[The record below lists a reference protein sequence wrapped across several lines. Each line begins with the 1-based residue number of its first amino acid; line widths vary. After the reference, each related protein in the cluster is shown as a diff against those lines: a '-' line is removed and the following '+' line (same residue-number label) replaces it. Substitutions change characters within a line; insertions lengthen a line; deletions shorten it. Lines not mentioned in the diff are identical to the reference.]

1 MAESFSLERRK
12 LMRYLGARVIV
23 TPRAGKGT
31 GMVVKAQEL
40 FESSANCEF
49 HYNTTGLE
57 ILSDFEG
64 AQLDYFVLG
73 YGTGGTFVG
82 AGRRLREHRP
92 EVKICLAEPAE
103 APLLASGQKSERRA
117 DGSATGSH
125 PFFAPHP
132 IQGWTPD
139 FIAKIVEDGVD
150 GSPGYDEYMAVPG
163 SAAVN
168 MSQMLAR
175 TQGIFTG
182 ISGGASMH
190 AAVELA
196 KKAPEGSVLL
206 VLLADTGERYFST
219 PLFANINESMNEEE
233 LVISRSTPSFQMYN
247 AVATGKFNRYGKQ
260 KRHVLVRA
268 GRERSRTPCS
278 GAPTITEMCRHS
290 APSGEF
296 FSCWE
301 WLPTSPVPCSG
312 APTPSFASGLIVED
326 SRSFREFHSR
336 WKCHAVRS
344 DNETL
349 RNALCIQGQELEEVR
364 RLMHDM
370 KMSASDES
378 GTLLAC
384 GEAHVELLPDLPS
397 S

>member
-1 MAESFSLERRK
+1 MSCWSCLPAKAGLSLLVGTSDRGKGRGRLYDNVTQTVGDTPCIRISKAICPTGRTIYAKLEYFNPLSSVKDRLACGVIEDAERRGLLKPGDTVIEATSGNTGIALAMVCAQRGYKCVITMAESFSLERRK

-40 FESSANCEF
+40 AKKHGWFLCHQFESSANDEF

-103 APLLASGQKSERRA
+103 APLLASGQKTERRA

-125 PFFAPHP
+125 PLFAPHP

-168 MSQMLAR
+168 MSQMLAK

-219 PLFANINESMNEEE
+219 PLFANINESMNDEE
-233 LVISRSTPSFQMYN
+233 LAISRSTPSFQM
-247 AVATGKFNRYGKQ
+247 
-260 KRHVLVRA
+260 
-268 GRERSRTPCS
+268 
-278 GAPTITEMCRHS
+278 
-290 APSGEF
+290 
-296 FSCWE
+296 
-301 WLPTSPVPCSG
+301 
-312 APTPSFASGLIVED
+312 
-326 SRSFREFHSR
+326 
-336 WKCHAVRS
+336 
-344 DNETL
+344 
-349 RNALCIQGQELEEVR
+349 
-364 RLMHDM
+364 
-370 KMSASDES
+370 
-378 GTLLAC
+378 
-384 GEAHVELLPDLPS
+384 
-397 S
+397 

>member
-1 MAESFSLERRK
+1 MVCAQRGYKCVHASDTRVWVITMAESFSLERRK

-40 FESSANCEF
+40 AKKHGWFLCHQFESSANYEF

-57 ILSDFEG
+57 ILSDFED

-125 PFFAPHP
+125 AFFAPHP

-139 FIAKIVEDGVD
+139 FIAKIVEDGVE

-168 MSQMLAR
+168 MSQMLAK

-219 PLFANINESMNEEE
+219 PLFANINESMNDEE
-233 LVISRSTPSFQMYN
+233 LVISRSTPNFQM
-247 AVATGKFNRYGKQ
+247 
-260 KRHVLVRA
+260 
-268 GRERSRTPCS
+268 
-278 GAPTITEMCRHS
+278 
-290 APSGEF
+290 
-296 FSCWE
+296 
-301 WLPTSPVPCSG
+301 
-312 APTPSFASGLIVED
+312 
-326 SRSFREFHSR
+326 
-336 WKCHAVRS
+336 
-344 DNETL
+344 
-349 RNALCIQGQELEEVR
+349 
-364 RLMHDM
+364 
-370 KMSASDES
+370 
-378 GTLLAC
+378 
-384 GEAHVELLPDLPS
+384 
-397 S
+397 

>member
-1 MAESFSLERRK
+1 VTQTVGDTPCIRISKAICPTGRTIYAKLEYFNPLSSVKDRLACGVIEDAERRGLLKPGDTVIEATSGNTGIALAMVCAQRGYKCVITMAESFSLERRK

-40 FESSANCEF
+40 AKKHGWFLCHQFESSANCEF

-57 ILSDFEG
+57 ILSDFED

-233 LVISRSTPSFQMYN
+233 LVISRSTPSFQM
-247 AVATGKFNRYGKQ
+247 
-260 KRHVLVRA
+260 
-268 GRERSRTPCS
+268 
-278 GAPTITEMCRHS
+278 
-290 APSGEF
+290 
-296 FSCWE
+296 
-301 WLPTSPVPCSG
+301 
-312 APTPSFASGLIVED
+312 
-326 SRSFREFHSR
+326 
-336 WKCHAVRS
+336 
-344 DNETL
+344 
-349 RNALCIQGQELEEVR
+349 
-364 RLMHDM
+364 
-370 KMSASDES
+370 
-378 GTLLAC
+378 
-384 GEAHVELLPDLPS
+384 
-397 S
+397 